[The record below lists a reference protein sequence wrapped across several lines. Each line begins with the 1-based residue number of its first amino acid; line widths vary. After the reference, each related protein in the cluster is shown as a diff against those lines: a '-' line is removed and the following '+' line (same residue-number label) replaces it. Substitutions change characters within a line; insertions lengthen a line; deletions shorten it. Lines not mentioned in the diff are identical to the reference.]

1 MKDFNFSEKA
11 FERYSEVHG
20 VYVWKGVE
28 LVLIQDPFLGK
39 DVYGNHCY
47 YAAAVDREG
56 NEWGVKWSILP
67 EIDIDTHTD
76 AGDHCDWTNPTYA
89 KMI

>member
-20 VYVWKGVE
+20 VYIWKGVE

-39 DVYGNHCY
+39 DVYGNPCY
-47 YAAAVDREG
+47 YAAAIDREG